1 MMKAAFVG
9 ANAETFRRVY
19 GEKQMKMLAD
29 TVNLLPGVISDF
41 RDERLRDVEAIFS
54 TWGMLSPDE
63 EEIRSFLPKLKYVF
77 YAAGTVQG
85 FARPFL
91 NCGVRVFSA
100 WQANA
105 VPVVTFAFSQI
116 LLALKGFFPAQ
127 AMTRESRARA
137 AEIQTHYPGV
147 FDAKVGLLGCG
158 AIGSRVAQ
166 MLRPMDVEVWV
177 FDPFL
182 SDEKAQQLGVEKHSL
197 DEIFAQCDV
206 VSNHLANLPATVGII
221 RREHLLLM
229 KPYSTFINT
238 GRGPQLD
245 EKDLFDMLTADST
258 RWALLDVMTDEGNSD
273 SNPLNS
279 LPNCQI
285 TPHIAGSTGNEVR
298 RMADYMIGE
307 CRRIIAGEACLYEV
321 SQAMLETMA

>member
-1 MMKAAFVG
+1 MKAAFVG
-9 ANAETFRRVY
+9 VNPTTFDRVYAERQRAALAETV
-19 GEKQMKMLAD
+19 D
-29 TVNLLPGVISDF
+29 LLPGVITDIH
-41 RDERLRDVEAIFS
+41 REELREIEAIFS
-54 TWGMLSPDE
+54 TWGMPSPDE
-63 EEIRSFLPKLKYVF
+63 SEIREFLPNLKYVF

-105 VPVVTFAFSQI
+105 VPVVQFAFAQI

-127 AMTRESRARA
+127 SLARESRARA
-137 AEIQTHYPGV
+137 AEVQTHYPGV
-147 FDAKVGLLGCG
+147 FDARVGLLGCG
-158 AIGSRVAQ
+158 AIGSRVAE
-166 MLRPMDVEVWV
+166 MLKPMDVEVWV

-182 SDEKAQQLGVEKHSL
+182 SGERAAQLGAEKHSL
-197 DEIFAQCDV
+197 DEIFAGCDV

-221 RREHLLLM
+221 RREHLLSM
-229 KPYSTFINT
+229 KSHSTFINT

-245 EKDLFDMLTADST
+245 EKDLFDMLTLDPT

-273 SNPLNS
+273 SNPLNA
-279 LPNCQI
+279 LPNCRI

-298 RMADYMIGE
+298 RMADYMIEE
-307 CRRIIAGEACLYEV
+307 CKKVLCGEACRYEV
-321 SQAMLETMA
+321 SEGMLETMA

>member
-1 MMKAAFVG
+1 MKAAFLG
-9 ANAETFRRVY
+9 ANPATFERVY
-19 GEKQMKMLAD
+19 AEKQMKELQQ
-29 TVNLLPGVISDF
+29 TVELLPGVFTDF
-41 RDERLRDVEAIFS
+41 RDERLKDVEAVFS
-54 TWGMLSPDE
+54 TWGMLSPNE
-63 EEIRSFLPKLKYVF
+63 AEIREYLPCLKYVF

-105 VPVVTFAFSQI
+105 VPVVQFAFAQI
-116 LLALKGFFPAQ
+116 LLSLKGFFPAQ
-127 AMTRESRARA
+127 QLTRESRAA
-137 AEIQTHYPGV
+137 ASEVQTHYPGV

-158 AIGSRVAQ
+158 AIGSRVAE
-166 MLRPMDVEVWV
+166 MLKAMDVEVWV

-182 SDEKAQQLGVEKHSL
+182 SDGRAQELGVEKHSL
-197 DEIFAQCDV
+197 DEIFARCDV

-221 RREHLLLM
+221 RREHLLSM

-245 EKDLFDMLTADST
+245 EKDLFDMLTLDST
-258 RWALLDVMTDEGNSD
+258 RRALLDVMTDEGNSD
-273 SNPLNS
+273 TNPLTA

-298 RMADYMIGE
+298 RMAEYMIAE
-307 CRRIIAGEACLYEV
+307 CRRILAGEAGLYEV
-321 SQAMLETMA
+321 SESMLATMA

>member
-1 MMKAAFVG
+1 MKAAFVG
-9 ANAETFRRVY
+9 VSQENFDRVY
-19 GEKQMKMLAD
+19 GERQRAALASR
-29 TVNLLPGVISDF
+29 VKLLPGVFADV
-41 RDERLRDVEAIFS
+41 RDPALCDVEAIFS
-54 TWGMLSPDE
+54 TWGMPSVSAA
-63 EEIRSFLPKLKYVF
+63 EIREYLPRLRYVF
-77 YAAGTVQG
+77 YAAGSVQG

-91 NCGVRVFSA
+91 DCGVRVFSA

-258 RWALLDVMTDEGNSD
+258 RWALLDVMTDEERSD
-273 SNPLNS
+273 ENPLNG
-279 LPNCQI
+279 LPNCLI

-298 RMADYMIGE
+298 RMADYMIE
-307 CRRIIAGEACLYEV
+307 AFDLVAAGRSCGYEV
-321 SQAMLETMA
+321 TAPMLDTMA

>member
-1 MMKAAFVG
+1 MKAAFLG
-9 ANAETFRRVY
+9 ANPATFERVY
-19 GEKQMKMLAD
+19 AEKQMKELQQ
-29 TVNLLPGVISDF
+29 TVELLPGVFTDF
-41 RDERLRDVEAIFS
+41 RDERLKDVEAVFS
-54 TWGMLSPDE
+54 TWGMPSPNE
-63 EEIRSFLPKLKYVF
+63 AEIREYLPSLKYVF

-91 NCGVRVFSA
+91 GCGVRVFSA

-105 VPVVTFAFSQI
+105 VPVVQFAFAQI
-116 LLALKGFFPAQ
+116 LLSLKGFFPAQ
-127 AMTRESRARA
+127 HLTKESRARA
-137 AEIQTHYPGV
+137 AEVQSHYPGV

-158 AIGSRVAQ
+158 AIGSRVAE
-166 MLRPMDVEVWV
+166 MLKATDVEVWA

-182 SDEKAQQLGVEKHSL
+182 SDGRAQELGVEKHSL
-197 DEIFAQCDV
+197 DEIFARCDV

-221 RREHLLLM
+221 RREHLLSM

-245 EKDLFDMLTADST
+245 EKDLFDMLTLDPT
-258 RWALLDVMTDEGNSD
+258 RRALLDVMTDEGHSD
-273 SNPLNS
+273 TNPLNA

-298 RMADYMIGE
+298 RMAEYMIGE
-307 CRRIIAGEACLYEV
+307 CRRILAGEACCYEV
-321 SQAMLETMA
+321 SESMLATMA